1 MAASI
6 VCLRGWHP
14 ALAKAE
20 LESLFPNNR
29 ITPFDSPRLVAL
41 EGEINLEQAAMNVNC
56 SSGIQAILTNCIIMD
71 WDNNDETKNQ
81 FVQKVGEMIEKS
93 TKNGTIGVYSWRQEG
108 RIDGLSGS
116 EIASSIGGIATDLGY
131 SINLDNPEHKVGIML
146 DGYSNKV
153 VCGWMLDANMDSG
166 GLSRRRATERPYFKP
181 ISLDPK
187 LARLAV
193 NLAGGPID
201 ERIILD
207 PMTGTG
213 GFAIEAA
220 TMGRNIIAVDME
232 KEMVEGTIKNLEWSL
247 ENPKS
252 TIEVIQGDATNLS
265 KYIAKQ
271 WHGKISGIVLD
282 PPYGRNSHGTISH
295 YQLLESTL
303 VSVRELCSKNSR
315 LVLILPIKPIKIDL
329 NNQIN
334 DDSLINLLHGDWKDF
349 TTMLRTNGWEIKGKW
364 GEHVHSSLSRLIL
377 HATIVPQG
385 LAES

>member
-1 MAASI
+1 
-6 VCLRGWHP
+6 
-14 ALAKAE
+14 
-20 LESLFPNNR
+20 
-29 ITPFDSPRLVAL
+29 
-41 EGEINLEQAAMNVNC
+41 
-56 SSGIQAILTNCIIMD
+56 
-71 WDNNDETKNQ
+71 
-81 FVQKVGEMIEKS
+81 
-93 TKNGTIGVYSWRQEG
+93 
-108 RIDGLSGS
+108 
-116 EIASSIGGIATDLGY
+116 
-131 SINLDNPEHKVGIML
+131 
-146 DGYSNKV
+146 
-153 VCGWMLDANMDSG
+153 
-166 GLSRRRATERPYFKP
+166 
-181 ISLDPK
+181 
-187 LARLAV
+187 V

-265 KYIAKQ
+265 QYIAKQ

-385 LAES
+385 LAKS

>member
-1 MAASI
+1 
-6 VCLRGWHP
+6 
-14 ALAKAE
+14 
-20 LESLFPNNR
+20 
-29 ITPFDSPRLVAL
+29 
-41 EGEINLEQAAMNVNC
+41 
-56 SSGIQAILTNCIIMD
+56 
-71 WDNNDETKNQ
+71 
-81 FVQKVGEMIEKS
+81 
-93 TKNGTIGVYSWRQEG
+93 
-108 RIDGLSGS
+108 
-116 EIASSIGGIATDLGY
+116 
-131 SINLDNPEHKVGIML
+131 
-146 DGYSNKV
+146 
-153 VCGWMLDANMDSG
+153 
-166 GLSRRRATERPYFKP
+166 
-181 ISLDPK
+181 
-187 LARLAV
+187 
-193 NLAGGPID
+193 
-201 ERIILD
+201 
-207 PMTGTG
+207 MTGTG

-220 TMGRNIIAVDME
+220 IMGRNIIAVDME
-232 KEMVEGTIKNLEWSL
+232 KKMVDGTKKNLEWSL

-385 LAES
+385 LASQASSSVGSSNLCL